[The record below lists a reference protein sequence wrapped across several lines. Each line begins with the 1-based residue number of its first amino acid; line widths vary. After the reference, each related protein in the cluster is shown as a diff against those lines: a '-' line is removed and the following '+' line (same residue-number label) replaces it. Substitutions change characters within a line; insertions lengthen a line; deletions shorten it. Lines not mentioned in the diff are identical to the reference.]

1 MGFRASPAFRREL
14 LEMARRSTTHVVRA
28 LAVVVMSVVVWN
40 AVEPLRLGAATSGRP
55 LFIGLNRLVFAFL
68 WIVGPLLTADCLS
81 REKRE
86 GTIGLLFLTPL
97 RPIEVVL
104 SKVAAHC
111 LQGASVLLAI
121 VPVLVVP
128 LLLGGITLPDI
139 LRMVFFQTA
148 ALALA
153 LTSGLLASS
162 LCRDGLAARLAAVG
176 FSAAA
181 AAGVVF
187 LHVTASTLGQHLAT
201 PSNLLVRSFEDSWFL
216 RWRMLW
222 WTSGLQY
229 GSVNFLSAPQINTG
243 TGWIDVTAAA
253 GVLALSLAAVLGAV
267 HLAGRSLVRT
277 WRPAEE
283 PNRGSG
289 LVASA
294 RNPSHWI
301 PADPAAWLVRRMD
314 GRLHDPRL
322 WLLLGLGVGI
332 LLAGTFSRRPGE
344 QRDLLLAA
352 LCAGSALHSWR
363 RIFQT
368 EADELLRTTPL
379 SAEGLVLAWQR
390 RVRVAA
396 VVGAVGG
403 AAGSR
408 LMGWLRN
415 GRLPDPSEALPWLA
429 ELQLWMLA
437 IPPMTVLLHRTG
449 LPAVVSIGGPLLFR
463 ELWERGWRGFDPEGS
478 PGSWLA
484 RITLGIVLILFL
496 ERTVRRS
503 ARG

>member
-128 LLLGGITLPDI
+128 LLLGGITLPDVV
-139 LRMVFFQTA
+139 RMALLQAA

-162 LCRDGLAARLAAVG
+162 LFRDGLVARLAAVG

-222 WTSGLQY
+222 WTSGLRY
-229 GSVNFLSAPQINTG
+229 GSVNFLSAPQFNAG
-243 TGWIDVTAAA
+243 TGWIDVAAAA

-277 WRPAEE
+277 WRPAEQ
-283 PNRGSG
+283 PNRGSR
-289 LVASA
+289 LVGSA
-294 RNPSHWI
+294 RNPSHRI
-301 PADPAAWLVRRMD
+301 PADPAAWLVRRLD
-314 GRLHDPRL
+314 GRLHDPGL

-332 LLAGTFSRRPGE
+332 LLAGTFSRRPNE
-344 QRDLLLAA
+344 QRDLLLVA
-352 LCAGSALHSWR
+352 LSAGSALHSWR

-379 SAEGLVLAWQR
+379 PQEDLIGRWQFR
-390 RVRVAA
+390 IRLAA
-396 VVGAVGG
+396 VMGAVGG
-403 AAGSR
+403 AAGSQ
-408 LMGWLRN
+408 LMGWLRT
-415 GRLPDPSEALPWLA
+415 GRLPVPAEALPWLA
-429 ELQLWMLA
+429 GLQLWMLA
-437 IPPMTVLLHRTG
+437 MPPMTLLLHRVG
-449 LPAVVSIGGPLLFR
+449 LPAAVSIGGPLLCR
-463 ELWERGWRGFDPEGS
+463 ELWERGWRGFDPEGAAAT
-478 PGSWLA
+478 WLA
-484 RITLGIVLILFL
+484 RIAVGILLTLLL
-496 ERTVRRS
+496 ERAVRRPVH
-503 ARG
+503 G

>member
-1 MGFRASPAFRREL
+1 MGFTASPAFRREL
-14 LEMARRSTTHVVRA
+14 LEMARRSTTHVVRS
-28 LAVVVMSVVVWN
+28 LAIAVMAVVVWN

-68 WIVGPLLTADCLS
+68 WIVGPLLTADCIS

-121 VPVLVVP
+121 VPILVVP
-128 LLLGGITLPDI
+128 MLLGGITLTDVV
-139 LRMVFFQTA
+139 RMALFQSA

-162 LCRDGLAARLAAVG
+162 LCRDGLLARLSAVG
-176 FSAAA
+176 FSTAA
-181 AAGVVF
+181 AAGVVL
-187 LHVTASTLGQHLAT
+187 LHVTTATLGQHLAT

-243 TGWIDVTAAA
+243 TGWIDVAAAA
-253 GVLALSLAAVLGAV
+253 GVLALSLVAVLLAV

-277 WRPAEE
+277 WRPAEQ
-283 PNRGSG
+283 PSRGSTPSDCIG
-289 LVASA
+289 
-294 RNPSHWI
+294 NPSHRIVW
-301 PADPAAWLVRRMD
+301 DPAAWLVRRVD
-314 GRLHDPRL
+314 GPLHDPRL
-322 WLLLGLGVGI
+322 WLLLGFAVGF

-352 LCAGSALHSWR
+352 LCSGSALHSWR

-379 SAEGLVLAWQR
+379 PPEGLLRAWQL
-390 RVRVAA
+390 RVRIAGVF
-396 VVGAVGG
+396 GAVGA
-403 AAGSR
+403 AAGSQ

-415 GRLPDPSEALPWLA
+415 GRLPVPAEALPWLA
-429 ELQLWMLA
+429 GLQLWMLA
-437 IPPMTVLLHRTG
+437 IPPMTVLIHRAG
-449 LPAVVSIGGPLLFR
+449 LPAAVSIGGPLLFR
-463 ELWERGWRGFDPEGS
+463 ELWEWGWRGFDPEGAS
-478 PGSWLA
+478 GTWLA
-484 RITLGIVLILFL
+484 RIVLGMLLILLL
-496 ERTVRRS
+496 ERTVRKS
-503 ARG
+503 GRG